1 MTKGH
6 CMRGAVTVTVAQFGD
21 NMNAC
26 HCDMCRRWTGSAFVA
41 VRASAKDV
49 DLQGPVK
56 TIARSD
62 WATRGWCD
70 TCGSTLFYRTNA
82 DGSYGLSAGL
92 FANTAGRQLNIEY
105 FVDQKPDGFAY
116 AGDHKRL
123 TEAETLAFFGVT

>member
-56 TIARSD
+56 TIARS
-62 WATRGWCD
+62 
-70 TCGSTLFYRTNA
+70 A

-105 FVDQKPDGFAY
+105 FVDQKPDGFVY